1 MLKNLDYFYLNFKLL
16 NMKKIYLS
24 IIAATIAFSANAQ
37 LTLTKAFNE
46 PVLGDVN
53 SKETFDSVA
62 VLNNST
68 GLNQVWNFSA
78 LTSSSVTEVSTFTTV
93 ASATNGSSFTGATI
107 AEDDGQGGYTFYKA
121 TATQYEIVGID
132 NANITLNF
140 SSNTAIAAIW
150 PVAMNYSNTDLF

>member
-1 MLKNLDYFYLNFKLL
+1 M
-16 NMKKIYLS
+16 
-24 IIAATIAFSANAQ
+24 A
-37 LTLTKAFNE
+37 
-46 PVLGDVN
+46 DVN

-132 NANITLNF
+132 NANGRVQSLTNTVNVLE
-140 SSNTAIAAIW
+140 SQLYPTSNSGKYYFYYHSIIL
-150 PVAMNYSNTDLF
+150 Y